1 MNRKITGV
9 LMSLVMATA
18 VMPIPAMAAQ
28 QSAPNSV
35 GSGGIITPFWTNTAL
50 ARANISV
57 SGSTVKPS
65 AYIVAQKTTTEIEG
79 TLYLEEKSGGSWE
92 EVASWD
98 ISGTGYLNAAKS
110 YRGSSGTTYRARA
123 EVSVGGEYVECVSAS
138 CEA

>member
-1 MNRKITGV
+1 MNRKIAGI
-9 LMSLVMATA
+9 LLSLVMATTM
-18 VMPIPAMAAQ
+18 MPLSAMAAQ
-28 QSAPNSV
+28 QPVPNSV

-65 AYIVAQKTTTEIEG
+65 AYIKAKSSSTNIEG

-92 EVASWD
+92 EISSWE
-98 ISGTGYLNAAKS
+98 ISGTGTLTVAKS
-110 YRGSSGTTYRARA
+110 YMGSAGTTYRARA

-138 CEA
+138 CET

>member
-1 MNRKITGV
+1 MNRKIAGI

-65 AYIVAQKTTTEIEG
+65 AYIKAKNSSTDIEG
-79 TLYLEEKSGGSWE
+79 ILYLEEKSGGGWE
-92 EVASWD
+92 EVDSWE
-98 ISGTGYLNAAKS
+98 ISGTGTLTVAKS
-110 YRGSSGTTYRARA
+110 YRGSAGTTYRARA
-123 EVSVGGEYVECVSAS
+123 EASVGGEYVECVSAS
-138 CEA
+138 CET